1 MSESRKFVSLGMFI
15 IDEFAFLDHAG
26 NPTGRALDPQ
36 EGIGGGGTYANIGAR
51 LWLPPDETGMIV
63 DKGVDFPPE
72 IDAALKAYG
81 EDMWLFR
88 DQSPAGTTRALNQY
102 KGDHRG
108 FQYLTPRMRITP
120 RDLIETSLFRPAT
133 LHFICSPTRA
143 AVIVSQVAEVEDW
156 SPISV
161 YEPIPDRCIPEE
173 LPALRDVLPLISVL
187 SPNAEEALSL
197 LADPS
202 PVSKSSIERACK
214 SFLDFGVGPS
224 GTGAVVIRGGSLGAY
239 VASRSQPGTWIEAY
253 WRTEERVVDVTGAGN
268 SFLGGLAAGLVL
280 TNGDVF
286 EAALYGTVS
295 ASYTIEQLGLPQI
308 TRPSG
313 DVRKEEWN
321 GDSPWGRLQELKVRG
336 IQTTEGDK

>member
-1 MSESRKFVSLGMFI
+1 MSGSRKFVSLGMFI

-51 LWLPPDETGMIV
+51 LWLPPSETGMIV

-88 DQSPAGTTRALNQY
+88 DQSPAGTTRALNRY

-108 FQYLTPRMRITP
+108 FQYLTPRLRINP
-120 RDLIETSLFRPAT
+120 RDLIGTSLSRPAT

-143 AVIVSQVAEVEDW
+143 AVIMSQVAQVEDW

-202 PVSKSSIERACK
+202 PISA
-214 SFLDFGVGPS
+214 VGPS
-224 GTGAVVIRGGSLGAY
+224 GTGSVVIRSGSLGVY
-239 VASRSQPGTWIEAY
+239 IASRSQSGTWIDAY

-295 ASYTIEQLGLPQI
+295 ALGLPKI
-308 TRPSG
+308 TRASG
-313 DVRKEEWN
+313 DVRNEEWN
-321 GDSPWGRLQELKVRG
+321 GDSPWVRLHELKARG
-336 IQTTEGDK
+336 IRAG

>member
-1 MSESRKFVSLGMFI
+1 MSRSRKFVSLGMFI
-15 IDEFAFLDHAG
+15 IDEFAFLDYAG

-51 LWLPPDETGMIV
+51 LWLPPSETGMIV
-63 DKGVDFPPE
+63 DKGIDFPPE

-88 DQSPAGTTRALNQY
+88 DQSPAGTTRALNRY

-108 FQYLTPRMRITP
+108 FQYLTPRLRITP
-120 RDLIETSLFRPAT
+120 SLSRPAT

-143 AVIVSQVAEVEDW
+143 AVIVSQVAQVEDW

-187 SPNAEEALSL
+187 SPNAEEALAL

-214 SFLDFGVGPS
+214 SFLDFGVGPG
-224 GTGAVVIRGGSLGAY
+224 GTGSVVIRSGSLGVY
-239 VASRSQPGTWIEAY
+239 VASRSQSGAWIDAY
-253 WRTEERVVDVTGAGN
+253 WRTEGRVVDVTGAGN

-295 ASYTIEQLGLPQI
+295 ASYTVEQLGLPKI
-308 TRPSG
+308 TRTSE
-313 DVRKEEWN
+313 DVRNEEWN
-321 GDSPWGRLQELKVRG
+321 GDSPWGRLHELKARG
-336 IQTTEGDK
+336 IRAG

>member
-1 MSESRKFVSLGMFI
+1 MFI

-51 LWLPPDETGMIV
+51 LWLPPSETGMIV

-88 DQSPAGTTRALNQY
+88 DQSPAGTTRALNRY

-108 FQYLTPRMRITP
+108 FQYLTPRLRIAP
-120 RDLIETSLFRPAT
+120 RDLIGTSLSRPTT

-143 AVIVSQVAEVEDW
+143 ANW

-173 LPALRDVLPLISVL
+173 LPALRDVVLPLISVL
-187 SPNAEEALSL
+187 SPNAEEALGL

-214 SFLDFGVGPS
+214 SFLDFGVGPN
-224 GTGAVVIRGGSLGAY
+224 GTGSVVIRSGSLGVY
-239 VASRSQPGTWIEAY
+239 IASRSQPGTWIDAY

-286 EAALYGTVS
+286 EAGLYGTVS
-295 ASYTIEQLGLPQI
+295 ASYTVEQLGLPKI
-308 TRPSG
+308 TRASG
-313 DVRKEEWN
+313 DVRNEEWN
-321 GDSPWGRLQELKVRG
+321 GDSPWVRLHELKARG
-336 IQTTEGDK
+336 IRAG